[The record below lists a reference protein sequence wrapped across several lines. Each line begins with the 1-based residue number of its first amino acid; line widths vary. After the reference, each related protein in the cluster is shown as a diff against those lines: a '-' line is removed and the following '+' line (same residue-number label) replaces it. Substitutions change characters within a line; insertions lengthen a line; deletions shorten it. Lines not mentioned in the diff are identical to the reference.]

1 MKFFKPTILSRYTL
15 SNFIPPFIVGL
26 IFFTFIVLLFSMRE
40 AIKAAIEKNIDVF
53 YILELL
59 TYSMGW
65 TLGMTIPMSAL
76 LAIIMAVGTMNGDS
90 EIIAMRA
97 GGMKYTTIFRPF
109 VYFGGGMIA
118 VLLLFHLEVVP
129 YCAREMKVIAY
140 NIYKY
145 NPTAIIEEGQFSLLE
160 EGKKS
165 QRHIYVGSIEPD
177 PDHPGMDILKNVQ
190 IKKSDKIT
198 KVYRLSEFIVAE
210 KGYKILKEL
219 EGGVWIK
226 AIRLH
231 NGYIFT
237 EDNKSGVYQT
247 VDFTNGYLDINIQND
262 INNFALEKKREFNG
276 LSLSELLDRIDN
288 YNSEEE
294 KHGEKDLI
302 RLKSE
307 LHKRIALSFATFL
320 FLYLGFP
327 MGIINKRSGKG
338 LGLGQSVIFIFIYF
352 GLFLSSDAMAVNF
365 PQIPPF
371 LTAWFG
377 NITIL
382 IFAVAINLLKT
393 SEINWQK
400 VFRSKKKEQP

>member
-1 MKFFKPTILSRYTL
+1 MRFLKPSLISRYTL
-15 SNFIPPFIVGL
+15 SNFIPPFVVGL

-40 AIKAAIEKNIDVF
+40 AIKAAIEKNIDPF
-53 YILELL
+53 YILKLL

-76 LAIIMAVGTMNGDS
+76 LAVIMAIGTMNGDS

-97 GGMKYTTIFRPF
+97 GGVKYSRIFRPF

-118 VLLLFHLEVVP
+118 FLLVFHLEVVP
-129 YCAREMKVIAY
+129 YCAREMKIIAY
-140 NIYKY
+140 SIYKY

-160 EGKKS
+160 ESKKS

-177 PDHPGMDILKNVQ
+177 PDDPSHDILKNVQ
-190 IKKSDKIT
+190 IKKADKIDHL
-198 KVYRLSEFIVAE
+198 YRLSEFIVAE
-210 KGYKILKEL
+210 KGYKVLKEL
-219 EGGVWIK
+219 EGGVWMK

-237 EDNKSGVYQT
+237 EDHQSGVYQT
-247 VDFTNGYLDINIQND
+247 VDFHKGYLDINIQND
-262 INNFALEKKREFNG
+262 MNNFALSSKREVNG
-276 LSLSELLDRIDN
+276 LGLSELLDGIDN
-288 YNSEEE
+288 YNPEQE
-294 KHGEKDLI
+294 KDGEKGLI

-338 LGLGQSVIFIFIYF
+338 MGLGQSVIFIFIYF
-352 GLFLSSDAMAVNF
+352 GLFLSSDAMAVSL

-371 LTAWFG
+371 ATAWLG

-382 IFAVAINLLKT
+382 IFGVAINLIKT
-393 SEINWQK
+393 TETNWRTLFK
-400 VFRSKKKEQP
+400 SKKTE